1 MNNGQPRATPARKQI
16 GRGLGRDF
24 ECENPG
30 GPLILR
36 LQRESCCTSTL
47 KSLGGVGRGRGYV
60 SWGRGYVSWRERL
73 VVFAFTGFKERTS
86 ESAKVEVVFQELQE

>member
-1 MNNGQPRATPARKQI
+1 MYEYT
-16 GRGLGRDF
+16 
-24 ECENPG
+24 
-30 GPLILR
+30 
-36 LQRESCCTSTL
+36 
-47 KSLGGVGRGRGYV
+47 LGGVGLGRGYV